1 MRALN
6 SWFGDPCFGVWKYL
20 EIEYQC
26 LFKANRKI
34 HLFQKREQ
42 SNYKKVKVA
51 MSHYNKIDKK

>member
-1 MRALN
+1 MHATN
-6 SWFGDPCFGVWKYL
+6 SWFSDSCEGVVKYL

-51 MSHYNKIDKK
+51 MSHYNKINKK